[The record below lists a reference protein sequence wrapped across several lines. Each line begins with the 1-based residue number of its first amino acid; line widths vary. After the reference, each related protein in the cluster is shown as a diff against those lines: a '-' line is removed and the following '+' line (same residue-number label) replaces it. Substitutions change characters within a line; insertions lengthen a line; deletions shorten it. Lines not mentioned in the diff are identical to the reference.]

1 MCTAINRHGTNCRS
15 IAYAEDPDGF
25 CKIHSPVW
33 ASRDKERT
41 KEYVDR
47 MWAKIKAEREKFK
60 EEKEHFYKI
69 WSHNR
74 IAEEIEKLV
83 RSNDV
88 RGI

>member
-1 MCTAINRHGTNCRS
+1 MCTALNRFGKNCKFL
-15 IAYAEDPDGF
+15 AYAEDPNGF

-41 KEYVDR
+41 KKYVDR
-47 MWAKIKAEREKFK
+47 MWVKIKAEREKFK

-74 IAEEIEKLV
+74 IAEEIEKFNSRKV
-83 RSNDV
+83 A
-88 RGI
+88 